1 MERQH
6 AKLVAMLLLA
16 AAAVAAD
23 SVAAA
28 EPEVRCACRNKDG
41 SKYTLGQIACIRV
54 GGVSYL
60 ARCEMNLNVLTWRKL
75 RDGCPTAQ
83 APTGAFSPIES
94 ADMTPGGPSRLA
106 PVGGAS
112 VSIQKTKLMTAAA
125 E

>member
-1 MERQH
+1 MERRH
-6 AKLVAMLLLA
+6 AKRVAMLLLA
-16 AAAVAAD
+16 AAAVAAEG
-23 SVAAA
+23 VTAA

-54 GGVSYL
+54 GEVSYL

-83 APTGAFSPIES
+83 APTGAFSSIES
-94 ADMTPGGPSRLA
+94 AGRSLGVPSQGT
-106 PVGGAS
+106 VGATS
-112 VSIQKTKLMTAAA
+112 ASIQKPKLVTAAA